1 LGFGNRTSAPR
12 RKTNLDQ
19 HEADK
24 AEPHQ
29 RVPTLADIFLTTGA
43 AQSRSS
49 QKSQR
54 TCGTLPSQLGASN
67 ASRHLYNLLDRN
79 DRIRATALRKVQNE
93 SATGSTTTTRV
104 RTTLTILVEK
114 TDFDVQAGALH
125 VSGPVVEENKY
136 VKMGQYHTLD
146 LETQRNVTILKDE
159 WDSVALGR
167 IKEACDVTKKA
178 EVGAVVMQ
186 EGSAPIEPF

>member
-1 LGFGNRTSAPR
+1 
-12 RKTNLDQ
+12 
-19 HEADK
+19 
-24 AEPHQ
+24 
-29 RVPTLADIFLTTGA
+29 
-43 AQSRSS
+43 
-49 QKSQR
+49 
-54 TCGTLPSQLGASN
+54 
-67 ASRHLYNLLDRN
+67 
-79 DRIRATALRKVQNE
+79 
-93 SATGSTTTTRV
+93 
-104 RTTLTILVEK
+104 
-114 TDFDVQAGALH
+114 
-125 VSGPVVEENKY
+125 VEENKY